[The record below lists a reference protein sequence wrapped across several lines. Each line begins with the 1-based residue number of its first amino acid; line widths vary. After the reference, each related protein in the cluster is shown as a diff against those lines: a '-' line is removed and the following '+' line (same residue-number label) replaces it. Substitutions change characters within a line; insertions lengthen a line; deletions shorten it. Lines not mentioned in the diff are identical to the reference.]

1 MVFQS
6 PLDCPSKL
14 SPGCCLPRDYKPLA
28 GIRHYY
34 PMNGWESGLWIQILP
49 EFKPFCQHL
58 LSVWSWACYL
68 TSSYQLQY
76 SGYAAVMKTSQN
88 TLAQAKQKVSSHSH
102 NNLKVDLGQ
111 ACAFVP

>member
-34 PMNGWESGLWIQILP
+34 PMNGWESRLWIQILP
-49 EFKPFCQHL
+49 EFKPFC
-58 LSVWSWACYL
+58 
-68 TSSYQLQY
+68 
-76 SGYAAVMKTSQN
+76 
-88 TLAQAKQKVSSHSH
+88 
-102 NNLKVDLGQ
+102 
-111 ACAFVP
+111 